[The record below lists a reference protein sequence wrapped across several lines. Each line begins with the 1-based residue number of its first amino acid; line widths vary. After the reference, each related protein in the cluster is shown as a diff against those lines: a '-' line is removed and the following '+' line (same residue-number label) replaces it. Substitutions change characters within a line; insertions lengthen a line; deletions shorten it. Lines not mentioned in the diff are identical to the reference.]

1 MSTAEQPDDNLL
13 RRYLLGDRLADGER
27 DRVERSYFESDRHF
41 DRLLEAEDDLIDAYI
56 RDRLSLA
63 ERARFE
69 RHFLAAK
76 RRRDRYEAMR
86 AIAANF
92 FRERPPRRGSL
103 LESFRSFF
111 VIRTP
116 AARTAAIALGAVSI
130 VLLGS
135 LGAGYVRLKRE
146 NTAARAL
153 LASSRPVPGRGVP
166 TYTLRPGLLR
176 SGAGDANRLRIE
188 PGSEWLVLRLET
200 PASRDYSVFAAALAT
215 APGEELLRQDR
226 LKSVGN
232 AIELPIPAGVLIS
245 GEDYTVAL
253 AGLQSDGRRVDL
265 QSYAFH
271 VTN

>member
-176 SGAGDANRLRIE
+176 SGAGDANHSESSRARSGSCCAWRRRLRETIRYSPRLWRLR
-188 PGSEWLVLRLET
+188 PGRSCCAKTGSNPWVMRLSFQ
-200 PASRDYSVFAAALAT
+200 SRRAC
-215 APGEELLRQDR
+215 
-226 LKSVGN
+226 
-232 AIELPIPAGVLIS
+232 
-245 GEDYTVAL
+245 
-253 AGLQSDGRRVDL
+253 
-265 QSYAFH
+265 
-271 VTN
+271 